1 MKIWK
6 ALLLISFLVYTVVH
20 CEEEEEANKDELQ
33 TNDVETTLQSEE
45 LPSNDEETNDEE
57 TNDPFIDEEE
67 SDEEAND
74 QIDEEANDEQEKDE
88 EVATVEHDEW
98 SEEKNEDEQNDLQQ
112 SQDPRHKTFIKYFKI
127 YLYKNRKVRCYI
139 TKRIVRKFRKVR
151 CVRKKYYYG
160 KQVCTKYLVQIF
172 SRVRYRRIC
181 ILCSAYRLKK
191 CLIRY
196 RYKRCILLKRI
207 YKKCYRKFGRLYYRT
222 LFHKQFFTYPKR
234 RY

>member
-6 ALLLISFLVYTVVH
+6 ALLLISFLVYTVH
-20 CEEEEEANKDELQ
+20 CEEEEANKDELQ
-33 TNDVETTLQSEE
+33 TNDVETALQSDE

-57 TNDPFIDEEE
+57 TNDALDEEE

-74 QIDEEANDEQEKDE
+74 QNDEETNE
-88 EVATVEHDEW
+88 EEEATEEHDEE
-98 SEEKNEDEQNDLQQ
+98 SDKKNEDEQNDLQQ
-112 SQDPRHKTFIKYFKI
+112 SQDPRHKTLIKYFKI

-151 CVRKKYYYG
+151 CVRRKFYYG
-160 KQVCTKYLVQIF
+160 KRVCTKYLVQIF
-172 SRVRYRRIC
+172 SRVRYQRIC

-191 CLIRY
+191 CVIRY
-196 RYKRCILLKRI
+196 RYKKCILLKRI
-207 YKKCYRKFGRLYYRT
+207 YKKCYKKFGRPYYRNI
-222 LFHKQFFTYPKR
+222 LHKQFFTYPKR